1 MDYMCE
7 LPNDAAR
14 RKALD
19 SLPPDLNSTYER
31 ILNRVNQSNPETQ
44 KLVRRVLRW
53 ITSESDLK
61 IDALC
66 EAISINFGD
75 TKRNPEAISDESE
88 ILRWCSSLVRKSA
101 DGDRL
106 ELAHFTVEEYLK
118 QIDPGRDTSIS
129 AYRID
134 PRADWIILAKVCL
147 TYLNFEDFNQ
157 GGPFDQH
164 VVEHRFSEFPL
175 RRYAVRNWPEL
186 ARDDLDD
193 GELISLVQK
202 LLSPSKPNTFVSWMH
217 DETYLVNFGDEIKS
231 SSHIGYWFADT
242 TVLHWAAMINL
253 AEVCSWLI
261 RSGCDVNRNT
271 RCGTPLHF
279 AQLGS
284 RIFDLSTHGNLMV
297 SLNHLKENRTSD
309 LLLDVGADPNCHYIV
324 GNEKLSPLFVA
335 LSGGCWDFVIRLL
348 DKGGV
353 LDDRCL
359 DVVDFKSR
367 LGNRSIDELGESDL
381 DPKGIYKIVERLNSH
396 NVEPAHHERL
406 LQLVLR
412 EKSSSAI
419 RFMQRDKN
427 FPLRDIHYEQMLRTA
442 AEIGQVDVVSSLLE
456 DHKLDVDAAD
466 EGTGLVALHQA
477 ARTDQLEVTQM
488 LIDHGADRSK
498 SDAMGRTA
506 LHHSTQGIGA
516 RCLELLL
523 HQKVDTGLGDLEGIT
538 VWHLAAQEGNVQAL
552 KTLLNGP
559 VDSASAIGF
568 KANDGRTPL
577 LCASASQSKESVS
590 LLLSAGSSPTETA
603 SDGSSLLH
611 YAVRSGCVEV
621 IKYVAAQAVDTLA
634 VTYDGSNAFHCAIK
648 GTSSNLVEIIDVLL
662 EIGVDPSVPRNDAT
676 TPLHDIVEK
685 IRKESPSSDQ
695 LDCLFATSRTLLESL
710 LKKPRL
716 ESDIKLGSELIY
728 LACSHR
734 FDSELETVAAL
745 LELGLDPNTRFD
757 NGRTALMAAAKKGN
771 EAIFNTLLLHGADP
785 CVKDSDLCTALHY
798 ACFED
803 RRNILVRLRDTGIDW
818 DSKGTVTVWGT
829 LHGRVTAFHI
839 AASIENSTVLV
850 YLVDENLISNINARI
865 DDGRTPLYVATQ
877 GRAYGNMSLLLSNG
891 ADPNSS
897 DENVLYAAA
906 RWGDTEAIDE
916 FIRYGSD
923 LGSINGHSLTPELVA
938 RKNGHVTLAN
948 IIMNH
953 INEKSWFPQSLS
965 MHLRDLLIRRSCR
978 Q

>member
-53 ITSESDLK
+53 ITNEPDMKS
-61 IDALC
+61 DALC
-66 EAISINFGD
+66 EAISIDLGD

-101 DGDRL
+101 DGYQL

-134 PRADWIILAKVCL
+134 PRADRIILAKVCL
-147 TYLNFEDFNQ
+147 TYLNFEHFNQ

-164 VVEHRFSEFPL
+164 VVEHRFWEFPL
-175 RRYAVRNWPEL
+175 RRYTVRKWPEL
-186 ARDDLDD
+186 AREDLDD

-217 DETYLVNFGDEIKS
+217 DYAYSSGFGPKS
-231 SSHIGYWFADT
+231 LSHMGSLFAEMT
-242 TVLHWAAMINL
+242 ALHWAAMLDL

-271 RCGTPLHF
+271 KFGTPLHF
-279 AQLGS
+279 AQFGCITFGLLEN
-284 RIFDLSTHGNLMV
+284 RNLMKN
-297 SLNHLKENRTSD
+297 LLLDEENRTSD

-335 LSGGCWDFVIRLL
+335 LSGECWDFVIRLL

-359 DVVDFKSR
+359 DVVDSKSR
-367 LGNRSIDELGESDL
+367 LGNRSIDEPGESDL

-412 EKSSSAI
+412 EESSSAI

-442 AEIGQVDVVSSLLE
+442 AEIGQLDVVSSLLE
-456 DHKLDVDAAD
+456 DRKLDVDAAD

-498 SDAMGRTA
+498 SDAIGRTA
-506 LHHSTQGIGA
+506 LHHSTHGIGA

-523 HQKVDTGLGDLEGIT
+523 HQKVDTGLGDLEGMT

-577 LCASASQSKESVS
+577 LCASASQSIESVS

-634 VTYDGSNAFHCAIK
+634 VAYDGSNAFHCAIK

-662 EIGVDPSVPRNDAT
+662 EIGVDPSIPRNDAT

-695 LDCLFATSRTLLESL
+695 LDCLFAASRTLLESL

-716 ESDIKLGSELIY
+716 QSDIKLGSELIY

-734 FDSELETVAAL
+734 FDSELQTVVAL
-745 LELGLDPNTRFD
+745 LDFGLNPNIRFD
-757 NGRTALMAAAKKGN
+757 NGKTALMAAAERGN

-785 CVKDSDLCTALHY
+785 CVEDSSLCTALHY
-798 ACFED
+798 ACFKNH
-803 RRNILVRLRDTGIDW
+803 RNILVLLRDTGIDW
-818 DSKGTVTVWGT
+818 DSKGTFTVRGISY
-829 LHGRVTAFHI
+829 GSFTALHI
-839 AASIENSTVLV
+839 AAFIENSTVLV
-850 YLVDENLISNINARI
+850 YLIDENLISNINART
-865 DDGRTPLYVATQ
+865 DEGETPLYVAVQ
-877 GRAYGNMSLLLSNG
+877 ERAYGNMSLLLSNG

-897 DENVLYAAA
+897 DENILHAAA

-953 INEKSWFPQSLS
+953 VNEKSWFPQSLS
-965 MHLRDLLIRRSCR
+965 MNLRDLLIRRSCR

>member
-53 ITSESDLK
+53 ITSEPNNSYLG

-66 EAISINFGD
+66 EAISIDFGD
-75 TKRNPEAISDESE
+75 TKRNTEAISDESE

-101 DGDRL
+101 YGDRL

-164 VVEHRFSEFPL
+164 VVEHRLSEFPL
-175 RRYAVRNWPEL
+175 RRYAVQNWPFL
-186 ARDDLDD
+186 AREDLDD

-217 DETYLVNFGDEIKS
+217 DYAYSSGVKPKSLSYIESLFAETT
-231 SSHIGYWFADT
+231 A
-242 TVLHWAAMINL
+242 LHWAAMLDL

-271 RCGTPLHF
+271 KFGTPLHF
-279 AQLGS
+279 AQFGYDTF
-284 RIFDLSTHGNLMV
+284 RVWENRNLMENLV
-297 SLNHLKENRTSD
+297 LDEENRTSD

-359 DVVDFKSR
+359 DVVELESR
-367 LGNRSIDELGESDL
+367 HKPGESDL
-381 DPKGIYKIVERLNSH
+381 DPKDIYKMIERLNSH
-396 NVEPAHHERL
+396 NVQPAHHERL

-419 RFMQRDKN
+419 RFMQRNKN
-427 FPLRDIHYEQMLRTA
+427 FPLRDTHYEQMLRTA

-477 ARTDQLEVTQM
+477 ARTDQLEVTQI
-488 LIDHGADRSK
+488 LINHGADRSK
-498 SDAMGRTA
+498 SDAMGRAA
-506 LHHSTQGIGA
+506 LHHSAHGRGA

-523 HQKVDTGLGDLEGIT
+523 HQNVDTGLRDLEGMT
-538 VWHLAAQEGNVQAL
+538 VWHLAAQEGNVQTL

-559 VDSASAIGF
+559 VDSASAIGL
-568 KANDGRTPL
+568 KAIDGRTPL

-621 IKYVAAQAVDTLA
+621 VKYVAAQAVDTLA

-648 GTSSNLVEIIDVLL
+648 GTSSNLVEIIDILL
-662 EIGVDPSVPRNDAT
+662 EIGVDPSIPRNDAT
-676 TPLHDIVEK
+676 TPLHDIVDK

-695 LDCLFATSRTLLESL
+695 LDCLFAASRTLLESL

-716 ESDIKLGSELIY
+716 ESDIKLGLELIY

-734 FDSELETVAAL
+734 FDSELQTVVAL
-745 LELGLDPNTRFD
+745 LELGLNPNIRFD
-757 NGRTALMAAAKKGN
+757 NGKTALMAAAERGN

-785 CVKDSDLCTALHY
+785 CVEDSSFCTALHY

-803 RRNILVRLRDTGIDW
+803 HRNIIVLLRDTGIDW
-818 DSKGTVTVWGT
+818 DSKGTFTVRGT
-829 LHGRVTAFHI
+829 RGRFTAFHI
-839 AASIENSTVLV
+839 AASIENSNVLV
-850 YLVDENLISNINARI
+850 YLVDENLISNINART
-865 DDGRTPLYVATQ
+865 DDGITPLYVAVQ
-877 GRAYGNMSLLLSNG
+877 AKAYRNMSLLLSNG
-891 ADPNSS
+891 ADPDSS
-897 DENVLYAAA
+897 DESVLHAAA
-906 RWGDTEAIDE
+906 RWGDTKAIDK
-916 FIRYGSD
+916 FIRYSSD
-923 LGSINGHSLTPELVA
+923 LGSTNGLSLTPELVA
-938 RKNGHVTLAN
+938 RKCGHEDLAN
-948 IIMNH
+948 MIMNH
-953 INEKSWFPQSLS
+953 VNEKSWFHQSLS
-965 MHLRDLLIRRSCR
+965 MHLRDLLICRSCR